1 MLTSILLG
9 VVATLTDVVNV
20 LRGEVE
26 ELANLDG
33 IINLVERRLIVALRM
48 VNFPLFVMELVSFLM
63 IFGKL
68 IQHSNDIEFVRAK
81 GDPDP
86 HYCERGIWNLMIAV
100 AVIYPLL
107 LLFRVAILVGSLLDG
122 KKKPITVKEQDADS

>member
-1 MLTSILLG
+1 M
-9 VVATLTDVVNV
+9 VATLTDVVNV

-68 IQHSNDIEFVRAK
+68 IQHSNDIEFVRAE

-86 HYCERGIWNLMIAV
+86 HYRERGIWNLMIAV

-107 LLFRVAILVGSLLDG
+107 LLFRVAILVGSLLDD
-122 KKKPITVKEQDADS
+122 KKKPEALKEQEADS